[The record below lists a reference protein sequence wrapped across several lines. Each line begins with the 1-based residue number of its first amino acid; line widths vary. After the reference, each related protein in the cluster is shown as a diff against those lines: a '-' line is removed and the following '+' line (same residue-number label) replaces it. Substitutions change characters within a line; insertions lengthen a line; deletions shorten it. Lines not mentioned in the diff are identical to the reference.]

1 MFSSVSLKQ
10 VFIFLSFL
18 KDICATYRILGWQCP
33 LFSSLSFFL
42 PFSTLKKSIHCL
54 LVCSVFCF
62 HSSFL
67 CTYGLFFLWVSSRFS
82 FHYQLSAVFLMPLP
96 SGVHWASKILALTF
110 SSNLENTGH
119 SFHSFTTSIF
129 LRHQLQRF
137 ESAWYFS
144 LFYCGSLHFF
154 FQPFSSLLSIEY
166 FLLPC
171 FPVHRCLLLQFL
183 KCYYLRWYVFYF
195 RYFIFLC
202 GSFGSF
208 LYFHFSQHVHVFL
221 YTPDH
226 REYNCSGCFTLCVY

>member
-154 FQPFSSLLSIEY
+154 FSAIFLSAFYWILFIAMFSSSQM
-166 FLLPC
+166 FASTVFKMLLPQMVC
-171 FPVHRCLLLQFL
+171 FLFQV
-183 KCYYLRWYVFYF
+183 
-195 RYFIFLC
+195 
-202 GSFGSF
+202 
-208 LYFHFSQHVHVFL
+208 FHFSVWKFWFL
-221 YTPDH
+221 FVLPLLSA
-226 REYNCSGCFTLCVY
+226 CSCFPLYSWSQGI